1 LKASALIAYLRIEAL
16 RTVKMPKSVPD
27 VATGYVNV
35 FQVTS
40 TREEIALLFGDRQPA
55 GEDPEEV
62 TARLKERI
70 VLHPLTAKRLAMM
83 LDSGIRDYESKYG
96 PLETESLPS
105 SEPGPV
111 NLAWPKPSV
120 FKAEIGGEKARLVL
134 QLVEDLDIKFGYE
147 KSFKI
152 FENTLLANRFLLG
165 FKKKRIRQEAHE
177 RILDICRRMDMPEN
191 LLQAYRGRL
200 PDSNYLHFG
209 FEENEKTCLCK
220 AYLEFYDKVDEAMRS
235 QPGNFDSFLMH
246 LGFKW
251 DALDN
256 SKYALTRYSWYPFL
270 PVEVMLERLSNILS
284 PHEFGALFGIT
295 KGIVEIALGVVPP
308 YDILYMEVDEE
319 NSLRKSF
326 DINMYRARLPLS
338 ELQPWLEQ
346 MCRHYAIPSE
356 EFQSLYEGVRDKTF
370 GHIAGGIDREG
381 RDFVTVYYGVE
392 YKDRVT
398 A

>member
-1 LKASALIAYLRIEAL
+1 
-16 RTVKMPKSVPD
+16 MPKSVPD
-27 VATGYVNV
+27 VETGYVNV

-40 TREEIALLFGDRQPA
+40 TREEIALLFGDRQA
-55 GEDPEEV
+55 RGENPEEV
-62 TARLKERI
+62 RARLKERI
-70 VLHPLTAKRLAMM
+70 ILSPLTAKRLAMM
-83 LDSGIRDYESKYG
+83 LDSGMRDYESKYG
-96 PLETESLPS
+96 ALETESPPS
-105 SEPGPV
+105 SEADQV
-111 NLAWPKPSV
+111 NFPRQEPSS
-120 FKAEIGGEKARLVL
+120 FENEIAGEKAGLVR
-134 QLVEDLDIKFGYE
+134 QLVEDLGIKFGYE

-165 FKKKRIRQEAHE
+165 FKKKRIRKEPHE
-177 RILDICRRMDMPEN
+177 RILEICRRMNMPEN

-220 AYLEFYDKVDEAMRS
+220 AYLEFYDKVDETMRTK
-235 QPGNFDSFLMH
+235 PGKCDSFLMH

-256 SKYALTRYSWYPFL
+256 SRQTITRYTWYPLL
-270 PVEVMLERLSNILS
+270 PVDVMLERVSNLLGPQGS
-284 PHEFGALFGIT
+284 GALFEIT
-295 KGIVEIALGVVPP
+295 KGIVEVALRVVPP
-308 YDILYMEVDEE
+308 YDVLYMEVDEE

-346 MCRHYAIPSE
+346 MCRHYAVPSE